1 MRFSTRI
8 EHVSETLF
16 NIVRTDGR
24 IVPTAALHVEV
35 IADFVCPFCFLGKR
49 RLDKAL
55 EAVEGPSDV
64 SWYPF
69 QLNPDIPLEGQP
81 FDEFLE
87 QRFGG
92 AANLAPVLEQLAAQ
106 GRADGVRF
114 AWDKIR
120 HVPNTLPLHQLV
132 QHAAGVGADQAAL
145 GDDLMSAF
153 FEEGRNI
160 GERDVLVDIARRHG
174 IRGRDTRKAIQ
185 SDHLRQATVVREAQV
200 RSSGLIAAPGFL
212 LNRRLLVVGAQPT
225 DNLVN
230 AFDRAM
236 FGEGTDAIVSPALH

>member
-1 MRFSTRI
+1 MRLGRRI

-16 NIVRTDGR
+16 NIVPTDDR
-24 IVPTAALHVEV
+24 IVPTATLHVEV

-49 RLDKAL
+49 RLDQAL
-55 EAVEGPSDV
+55 QAVEGPSDV

-69 QLNPDIPLEGQP
+69 QLNPDIPAEGQP
-81 FDEFLE
+81 FDEYLG

-92 AANLAPVLEQLAAQ
+92 ADNIAPLLEQLAEE
-106 GRADGVRF
+106 GRADGVNL

-120 HVPNTLPLHQLV
+120 HVPNTLPAHQLM
-132 QHAAGVGADQAAL
+132 QHAAAHGKDQAAL

-174 IRGRDTRKAIQ
+174 IRGRDTRKAIVN
-185 SDHLRQATVVREAQV
+185 DHLRQATVMREAQV
-200 RSSGLIAAPGFL
+200 RSSGLNAAPGFL